1 MTTLGKIGYNAYSYI
16 NLYEEVILLTDKE
29 KEVMDDEEEMVVV
42 MTDED
47 GNEYY
52 YREEMIIP
60 VGEEKYALLIGI
72 HEDEEEHEH
81 GCGCGCEDGD
91 EDVLIAKIV
100 KNEQG
105 EEEYVDPTDEEF
117 DAVQKAYDA
126 IMDEEEAKENE

>member
-1 MTTLGKIGYNAYSYI
+1 MTTLGKIGYNADSYI

-72 HEDEEEHEH
+72 HEDEEELEH